1 MAEDPT
7 KLFATH
13 AERYPQSNEIDATRT
28 ALEKVVE
35 MVPVL
40 GPITVH
46 MIAHFLAPGVERR
59 REEWFKELADG
70 LDRLRETKEC
80 FNVESLA
87 QSETFVSAA
96 IQATR
101 IAIATHQEEKRAY
114 LRNALLNIA
123 IGKGPGE
130 IKQQI
135 FLNAIEAFSP
145 AHVRALDLM
154 WRGPSLRVPWDE
166 HSIGMRLRN
175 YGTALGLLVPEVGG
189 QTSLLIA
196 IFADLRI
203 RGLSSLSGPEQ
214 TFPQGGIITNLGI
227 EFMNFVLSP
236 EDIPR

>member
-13 AERYPQSNEIDATRT
+13 AERYPQSNELDATRT

-101 IAIATHQEEKRAY
+101 IAIATHQFASS
-114 LRNALLNIA
+114 LF
-123 IGKGPGE
+123 GVGSGE
-130 IKQQI
+130 GVM
-135 FLNAIEAFSP
+135 NWEAARRP
-145 AHVRALDLM
+145 
-154 WRGPSLRVPWDE
+154 PSADRVIHLAVNFDE
-166 HSIGMRLRN
+166 VSSS
-175 YGTALGLLVPEVGG
+175 E
-189 QTSLLIA
+189 
-196 IFADLRI
+196 I
-203 RGLSSLSGPEQ
+203 RGRIASAQPWQHLAAPEIAD
-214 TFPQGGIITNLGI
+214 TIAEIYT
-227 EFMNFVLSP
+227 
-236 EDIPR
+236 PR